1 MQFYKIVFMKV
12 KEFFIDLAK
21 GASLGAGLLPGVSA
35 GTIGLIVNIYDKL
48 IMGINNLK
56 KNFIRAF
63 LTLLPIGIGWV
74 VSGVILLY
82 LQHLAWDYIPFLIVC
97 ICSGFII
104 GGLPTIYKESGIEKA
119 KAKDTSRFIIGF
131 VLASLIGIMSV
142 LAYVFNWFS
151 FEEAFLNPNSN
162 WWVYIVIIV
171 IGFVSAAACI
181 IPGISGAMI
190 LFIFGLYQP
199 VLDIYFGENS
209 IIHNSARL
217 SSGLLLTLC
226 LVVGVI
232 IGFLFISKVMKSLL
246 EKHKRGT
253 YGYVLGF
260 VVGSII
266 AMFLN
271 NQIWPTYFNEAT
283 SKPWQF
289 VIGFILLI
297 VVAVATLLLIK
308 FATRKKQAEN
318 QNIG

>member
-1 MQFYKIVFMKV
+1 MKA
-12 KEFFIDLAK
+12 KDFFIDLAK

-48 IMGINNLK
+48 ISGINDLK
-56 KNFIRAF
+56 KHFGRAF

-74 VSGVILLY
+74 VSGIILLY
-82 LQHLAWDYIPFLIVC
+82 LQHLAWDYVPFLIVC
-97 ICSGFII
+97 VCSGFII
-104 GGLPTIYKESGIEKA
+104 GGLPTIYKESGIEKITL
-119 KAKDTSRFIIGF
+119 KDGSRFAIGF
-131 VLASLIGIMSV
+131 VLASLIGVMSV
-142 LAYVFNWFS
+142 LAYVFKWFS
-151 FEEAFLNPNSN
+151 FEDAFLNPSSN

-199 VLDIYFGENS
+199 VLDIYFGDNS
-209 IIHNSARL
+209 IIHNSSRL
-217 SSGLLLTLC
+217 ASGLLLTLC
-226 LVVGVI
+226 LVVGII
-232 IGFLFISKVMKSLL
+232 IGFLFISKIMKTLL

-260 VVGSII
+260 VIGSII

-283 SKPWQF
+283 SKPWQYIVGIILF
-289 VIGFILLI
+289 VL
-297 VVAVATLLLIK
+297 VAVATLLLIK
-308 FATRKKQAEN
+308 FATRKKEETLTQKTE
-318 QNIG
+318 

>member
-1 MQFYKIVFMKV
+1 MKA
-12 KEFFIDLAK
+12 KDFFIDLAK

-48 IMGINNLK
+48 ISGINDLK
-56 KNFIRAF
+56 KHFGRAF

-74 VSGVILLY
+74 VSGIILLY
-82 LQHLAWDYIPFLIVC
+82 LQHLAWDYVPFLIVC
-97 ICSGFII
+97 VCSGFII
-104 GGLPTIYKESGIEKA
+104 GGLPTIYKESGIEKITL
-119 KAKDTSRFIIGF
+119 KDGSRFAIGF
-131 VLASLIGIMSV
+131 VLASLIGVMSV
-142 LAYVFNWFS
+142 LAYVFKWFS
-151 FEEAFLNPNSN
+151 FEDAFLNPNSN

-199 VLDIYFGENS
+199 VLDIYFGDNS
-209 IIHNSARL
+209 IIHNSSRL
-217 SSGLLLTLC
+217 ASGLLLTLC
-226 LVVGVI
+226 LVVGII
-232 IGFLFISKVMKSLL
+232 IGFLFISKIMKTLL

-260 VVGSII
+260 VIGSII

-283 SKPWQF
+283 SKPWQYIVGIILF
-289 VIGFILLI
+289 VL
-297 VVAVATLLLIK
+297 VAVATLLLIK
-308 FATRKKQAEN
+308 FATRKKEETLTQKTE
-318 QNIG
+318 